1 MGPIRRSRRI
11 PAGQAARP
19 EFFFGKA

>member
-1 MGPIRRSRRI
+1 MRPIRRSRRI